1 MGKKTTFNITP
12 NRKVIVIGLLEK
24 QHTIGTLATSFGV
37 TDKTMSKALK
47 KASINP
53 AKFRRKGISDIK
65 SRMFERLELVDKDD
79 KYVELAMKIVDK
91 YDVDDEV
98 HTITGSSNKKLN
110 ADIQLK
116 ILAELSDD

>member
-1 MGKKTTFNITP
+1 MPKRTTFNITP
-12 NRKVIVIGLLEK
+12 ARKSIVVAMLEK

-47 KASINP
+47 KAGIIP
-53 AKFRRKGISDIK
+53 AKFRQVGIANVK

-98 HTITGSSNKKLN
+98 HTITGSSSKSVDSIT
-110 ADIQLK
+110 AK
-116 ILAELSDD
+116 IMLEMSSD